1 MSDRKA
7 PLVRIL
13 MGTYNG
19 AAFLDSQLESIARQT
34 FKDWHLFCSDDGSTD
49 DTLAVLNRFAE
60 AHPGQVTVV
69 PGPCKGFSEN
79 FLSLVRTLPDDCGY
93 VGFADQ
99 DDIWFPDKIERALTA
114 LKEID
119 ETLPALYGSASWIWN
134 DRTDSR
140 RKTPNL
146 RKPPSF
152 LNALVENFATG
163 NTFLLNQPAARLLRD
178 ASQQIGPVFAH
189 DWWSYALISGAGGT
203 IIYDDTPT
211 LLYRQH
217 GSNEIGA
224 GETFLKRQLR
234 NLSVADGRY
243 KRKVG
248 INLRALKECER
259 LLTREKYAQ
268 FAQFVTARSENSP
281 LNRVFGVLRS
291 GVYRQSIRD
300 QSGLV
305 AASFVNRI

>member
-99 DDIWFPDKIERALTA
+99 DDIWFPDKIERALAA

-119 ETLPALYGSASWIWN
+119 ETVPALYGSASWIWN

-163 NTFLLNQPAARLLRD
+163 NTFLLNQTAARLLRD

-189 DWWSYALISGAGGT
+189 DWWAYALISGAGGK

-217 GSNEIGA
+217 SSNEIGA

-243 KRKVG
+243 RRKVG
-248 INLRALKECER
+248 LQVEALRRCEDLLGPAHRESLALFFAA
-259 LLTREKYAQ
+259 RETGPAFSRAAKI
-268 FAQFVTARSENSP
+268 VRTG
-281 LNRVFGVLRS
+281 VF
-291 GVYRQSIRD
+291 RQSVRD
-300 QSGLV
+300 QIGFL
-305 AASFVNRI
+305 AAALLGKV